1 MNRRELLGA
10 ASLFAIMPSVAF
22 AQAKN
27 AAETAVEAAKQ
38 FAGTEIS
45 IVWEA
50 GLQSL
55 DPLNYSG
62 PKWEKL
68 TGIKVKV
75 VEVPTDQM
83 FTKIMQDYRS
93 GAGAYDALNVIPS
106 WMPDLA
112 RAGALEPLDS
122 FVEKYG
128 YAEELQDIAP
138 AYRDNQMKV
147 GEKIYGFPDDGDVML
162 LYYRK
167 DIFEDPK
174 MMEEFKAK
182 HGYDLAPPK
191 DWKQFAEIG
200 QFITD
205 KMAPKTYGAG
215 FFRSAPYPQYMFQ
228 ERFRMEGGKF
238 FDAETMK
245 STINSDVGLKVFEG
259 MLADNKFMPPGV
271 EQWNFVDNLAA
282 FLQGATAMT
291 ISWPPYGRWA
301 AGYGSGEEALNWVP
315 KTQVAGKVGYA
326 VNPLGR
332 PELGVGFALPVSS
345 PSKNKEAA
353 YLFIQ
358 WLNPK
363 QTSLERV
370 QLPYTLRDPFRTSHY
385 ESPEYRKLWPDA
397 GAYLDTIKLSGE
409 KGLLDLSLLQQDKY
423 DEAMSKAISS
433 LWAGEEPKS
442 VLDSLAAQFDA
453 ITEKVGVDKQKE
465 VYAAWAAKPGAYP

>member
-10 ASLFAIMPSVAF
+10 ASLLAIVPSIAF
-22 AQAKN
+22 AAEKN
-27 AAETAVEAAKQ
+27 AAEIAVEAAKQ
-38 FAGTEIS
+38 FSGTEIS

-62 PKWEKL
+62 PKWEQL

-106 WMPDLA
+106 WMPDLV

-122 FVEKYG
+122 FVEKFG
-128 YAEELQDIAP
+128 YADELQDIAA

-147 GEKIYGFPDDGDVML
+147 DGKIYGFPDDGDVML

-174 MMEEFKAK
+174 MQEEFKAK
-182 HGYDLAPPK
+182 FGYDLAPPK

-205 KMAPKTYGAG
+205 KMAPKVYGAG
-215 FFRSAPYPQYMFQ
+215 FFRSAPYPQYMYQ

-245 STINSDVGLKVFEG
+245 STVNSDTGVKVLQG

-282 FLQGATAMT
+282 FLQGQTAMT

-315 KTQVAGKVGYA
+315 KTQIAGKVGYA
-326 VNPLGR
+326 LTPLGR
-332 PELGVGFALPVSS
+332 PELGVGFALAVSS
-345 PSKNKEAA
+345 TSKHKEAA

-358 WLNPK
+358 WLNSK

-423 DEAMSKAISS
+423 DEAMTKAISS
-433 LWAGEEPKS
+433 LWAGEDPKT
-442 VLDSLAAQFDA
+442 VADNLAAQFDA
-453 ITEKVGVDKQKE
+453 ITEKVGVDKKKE
-465 VYAAWAAKPGAYP
+465 IYAAWAAKPGAYP